1 MKLHELRVAHI
12 DDDDDLLAMTRLVL
26 QSRGGCVVLS
36 CASGKAALEAVP
48 GFRPHLILVDYHMPG
63 MSGLETI
70 QALRARM
77 DLSGVRIVFATALAE
92 HQDFADLEATAGV
105 SAVIGKPIDAD
116 TLFAQLDLVS
126 APTTPESI
134 RARFLKRL
142 RADLQSLSALLESLP
157 ATGSPEWQRTLSA
170 MFALLHRLA
179 GTAGT
184 FGFGALGAT
193 ASALSIE
200 VKQALDH
207 PDSEPADFLARLP
220 GQIAELTTL
229 NLEGANSMPEVE
241 HAIALSPT
249 PHAAPRVGVIAGKG
263 EYADHLAKV
272 LRGFGYQVEEFST
285 PTQLERAKGATE
297 LAAVVLKLDA
307 CAEEQLAG
315 LKRIRAMRPDPVP
328 SIVITEGSGFDD
340 YLAAV
345 RAGAEG
351 FFVEPVDLPQLES
364 RLHTLIENQER
375 AGLRVMLVDDDTD
388 LLALCTHVL
397 ESAHMVV
404 FREDT
409 PAAAL
414 AGLEAFRPEV
424 ILLDVRMPECSGPEL
439 AQIIR
444 LDERWMHVPIVYMS
458 SQSDGEFQLLATR
471 KAGEG
476 FLAKPIEPKE
486 LIATVCANGRHSRH
500 MIETTSKDSLTGLL
514 RHSFIKD
521 HLAAELERS
530 QRLALT
536 TCAVVVDI
544 DKFKQVND
552 QHGHQVGDVVIRT
565 LASLLRQRL
574 RSIDGVGR
582 LGGEEFLAVLSNC
595 TSVEAATLID
605 EIREHFASI
614 EFAGCDGHFRCTFSA
629 GIAQLGAHASAGEL
643 LGEAD
648 RAMYRAKKLGRNR
661 VVCGAVAALHTA
673 RAGGVTEA
681 LSVR

>member
-1 MKLHELRVAHI
+1 MNLHELRVAHI
-12 DDDDDLLAMTRLVL
+12 DDDEDLLAMTRLLL
-26 QSRGGCVVLS
+26 QSRGGCTVLS
-36 CASGKAALEAVP
+36 CASGRAALEALP

-70 QALRARM
+70 QALRTRM
-77 DLSGVRIVFATALAE
+77 DLSEVRIVFATALAE
-92 HQDFADLEATAGV
+92 HEDFADLRATAGA
-105 SAVIGKPIDAD
+105 SAVIGKPFDSA
-116 TLFAQLDLVS
+116 TLFSQLDLVPD
-126 APTTPESI
+126 PTTPESI
-134 RARFLKRL
+134 HARFVQRL
-142 RADLQSLSALLESLP
+142 RADLQSLAALLDGLP
-157 ATGSPEWQRTLSA
+157 AIGTPERQHALSA
-170 MFALLHRLA
+170 MFTLLHRLA

-184 FGFGALGAT
+184 FGFAALGAR

-200 VKQALDH
+200 VRQALDD
-207 PDSEPADFLARLP
+207 PDDQSSNFLARLP
-220 GQIAELTTL
+220 AQIAELAAL
-229 NLEGANSMPEVE
+229 SAEGTHPVPEVE
-241 HAIALSPT
+241 RSSAPVST

-263 EYADHLAKV
+263 EFADHLGKV
-272 LRGFGYQVEEFST
+272 LRGFGYRVEEFAT
-285 PTQLERAKGATE
+285 TTQLEHAGASVD
-297 LAAVVLKLDA
+297 LAALVLKLDEFP
-307 CAEEQLAG
+307 EEQLAG
-315 LKRIRAMRPDPVP
+315 LKRIRAMRSDPLP
-328 SIVITEGSGFDD
+328 SIVIARSSGFDD

-351 FFVEPVDLPQLES
+351 FFVEPVDLPQLEA
-364 RLHTLIENQER
+364 RLHALIERQQR
-375 AGLRVMLVDDDTD
+375 SGMRVMLVDDDAD
-388 LLALCTHVL
+388 LLALCAHVL
-397 ESAHMVV
+397 ESAGMVV

-414 AGLEAFRPEV
+414 AGLERFRPEV

-458 SQSDGEFQLLATR
+458 SQSDGEFQLMATR

-476 FLAKPIEPKE
+476 FLAKPIDPKE
-486 LIATVCANGRHSRH
+486 LIATVCSNGRHARH

-530 QRLALT
+530 QRLDLT

-595 TSVEAATLID
+595 ACVEAMALID

-614 EFAGCDGHFRCTFSA
+614 EFAGREGHFRSTFSA
-629 GIAQLGAHASAGEL
+629 GIAQLGAHASAAEL
-643 LGEAD
+643 LGHAD

-661 VVCGAVAALHTA
+661 VVCGPVVASQAA
-673 RAGGVTEA
+673 RAG
-681 LSVR
+681 